1 MPELLTKFNARSAEI
16 FGQQGHDA
24 KAGGALG
31 DAQIEPSLRAA
42 ARSPAASF
50 RASSVASRL
59 STPGTARS
67 EQRAAVP
74 REPFGKCMR
83 LRLFFFSEGSC
94 DENRQGTATFFFRV
108 PLQILAAFG
117 DSQDLVLLQFGA
129 ART

>member
-16 FGQQGHDA
+16 FGQQGDDA

-42 ARSPAASF
+42 ARPPAASF

-83 LRLFFFSEGSC
+83 LRLFFFQRVRVTKTDKVQRGL
-94 DENRQGTATFFFRV
+94 FRV